1 MTTLTQDW
9 STEQTVGTAGRSRTV
24 TAISW
29 TLQALIAAMFL
40 FAGSSKL
47 AGAPPMVQAFGLL
60 GLGQWFR
67 YFTGSIEVV
76 SAVLLFIP
84 GLALYGALAA
94 AVTMTGAVIAHVAVL
109 GGSPVAAAVLL
120 AAAVSVIFIRRA
132 GR

>member
-1 MTTLTQDW
+1 MTTLTQRW
-9 STEQTVGTAGRSRTV
+9 STERLVGTTGRSRTV

-47 AGAPPMVQAFGLL
+47 SGAPPMVQTFGLL

-67 YFTGSIEVV
+67 YSTGTIEIV

-109 GGSPVAAAVLL
+109 GGSPVPAAVLF
-120 AAAVSVIFIRRA
+120 AAAVSVIYIRRA

>member
-1 MTTLTQDW
+1 
-9 STEQTVGTAGRSRTV
+9 
-24 TAISW
+24 
-29 TLQALIAAMFL
+29 
-40 FAGSSKL
+40 
-47 AGAPPMVQAFGLL
+47 MVQTFGLL

-67 YFTGSIEVV
+67 YFTGTIEIV

-109 GGSPVAAAVLL
+109 GGSPVPAAVLF
-120 AAAVSVIFIRRA
+120 AAAVSVIYIRRA